1 MIIRILIILLIIYY
15 YKDII
20 HFFNSKKFK
29 KITDNLTNIDN
40 KLDSYD
46 LNTSM
51 TNIKKYNIKI
61 YKNIKKRIN
70 IINKIYN
77 NIKNNNMV
85 FKGQYDNIKKYR
97 KDILNLVT
105 ELKDN
110 KNINKTVI
118 LEIMNE
124 YIIKILKKIL
134 KFRDENK
141 NIIWFEEDLQK
152 DDNINIEAFNPNI
165 NYNYDIY

>member
-1 MIIRILIILLIIYY
+1 
-15 YKDII
+15 
-20 HFFNSKKFK
+20 
-29 KITDNLTNIDN
+29 
-40 KLDSYD
+40 
-46 LNTSM
+46 
-51 TNIKKYNIKI
+51 
-61 YKNIKKRIN
+61 
-70 IINKIYN
+70 
-77 NIKNNNMV
+77 MV

-124 YIIKILKKIL
+124 YIIKILKRVL

>member
-61 YKNIKKRIN
+61 YKNIK
-70 IINKIYN
+70 
-77 NIKNNNMV
+77 
-85 FKGQYDNIKKYR
+85 
-97 KDILNLVT
+97 
-105 ELKDN
+105 
-110 KNINKTVI
+110 
-118 LEIMNE
+118 
-124 YIIKILKKIL
+124 
-134 KFRDENK
+134 
-141 NIIWFEEDLQK
+141 
-152 DDNINIEAFNPNI
+152 
-165 NYNYDIY
+165 